1 MGKPVIT
8 TDSVHCSGAVED
20 GVTGILVPI
29 KSSVALSAAIEKIIT
44 DKALAA
50 DFGKKSR
57 EKAVA
62 ELSEDVIIKDLV
74 RNII

>member
-8 TDSVHCSGAVED
+8 TDSIHCSGAVED

-29 KSSVALSAAIEKIIT
+29 KDSLALSSAIEKIINDET
-44 DKALAA
+44 LAA
-50 DFGKKSR
+50 DFGRKSR
-57 EKAVA
+57 LKAEA

-74 RNII
+74 HNII